1 MVTCAESAGTP
12 AVYVPRESGG
22 DIMATKR
29 SERAFQAW
37 PLLTF
42 AAERHQL
49 LTYEELGLHLGLP
62 SLAVG
67 PDALGPI
74 SRYCRKKGLPFLNLI
89 VVGKKTGSPKHD
101 VGKMNVPSEQAK
113 VFNYGWIDRKN
124 HAKVIP
130 RIDDFEKL

>member
-1 MVTCAESAGTP
+1 
-12 AVYVPRESGG
+12 
-22 DIMATKR
+22 MAKKR

-74 SRYCRKKGLPFLNLI
+74 SRYCRQKKLPLLNLI
-89 VVGKKTGSPKHD
+89 VVGKRSGFPNYD
-101 VGKMNVPSEQAK
+101 VGDIDVPSEQAR
-113 VFNYGWIDRKN
+113 VFTYGWVDRKN

-130 RIDDFEKL
+130 TISDFEKL